1 MNGVQL
7 IRRYF
12 KYGDTIVLKPDNP
25 DEGFE
30 LVIDKDT
37 VTKYRIYSVAGVIK
51 KNP

>member
-1 MNGVQL
+1 MNIARL

-12 KYGDTIVLKPDNP
+12 KYGDGIVLKPDNQ

-37 VTKYRIYSVAGVIK
+37 VTKYRIYSVTG
-51 KNP
+51 NF